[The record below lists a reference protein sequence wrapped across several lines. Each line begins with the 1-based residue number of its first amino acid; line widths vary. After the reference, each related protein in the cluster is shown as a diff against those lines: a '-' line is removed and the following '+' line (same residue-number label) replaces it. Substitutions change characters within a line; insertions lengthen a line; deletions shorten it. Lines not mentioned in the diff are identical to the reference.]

1 MSEPIL
7 ITGATGNVGAEV
19 VRLLATRGRD
29 VRAAVRNPER
39 LPELPA
45 GAHGVEF
52 DFSRPETFEA
62 ALKGVRRVFFM
73 RPPHISDASVFDPF
87 LLAMKAAD
95 VEQVVFLSLLGVERN
110 PVVPHHAIEKRLKA
124 SGLGWTMLRP
134 GFYMQNLSTT
144 HLADIRDRGEIV
156 VPAGMGR
163 TSLIDACDI
172 AHAAVAVLTQPG
184 HVGRGYSLTGS
195 EALTYE
201 ECAQQ
206 LSQATGRAIRYTR
219 PSGRAFARHMEAQGH
234 DREFVKVMRGIYLV
248 AKLRMAGTVTD
259 ELSRL
264 IGRRPTTFAEFAE
277 RNAALFMPQS

>member
-1 MSEPIL
+1 MNEPIL

-19 VRLLATRGRD
+19 VRILTARGRD
-29 VRAAVRNPER
+29 ARAGVRAPARCTD
-39 LPELPA
+39 LPDRAET
-45 GAHGVEF
+45 VEF
-52 DFSRPETFEA
+52 DFERPETFA
-62 ALKGVRRVFFM
+62 TALAGVHRVFFM
-73 RPPHISDASVFDPF
+73 RPPHMADAAAFDPF
-87 LLAMKAAD
+87 LLAMRECA

-110 PVVPHHAIEKRLKA
+110 PVVPHHAIEKRLKS

-163 TSLIDACDI
+163 TSLIDAHDI
-172 AHAAVAVLTQPG
+172 AQAAVAVLTQPG
-184 HVGRGYSLTGS
+184 HVGRAYSLTGS

-201 ECAQQ
+201 ECARH
-206 LSQATGRAIRYTR
+206 LSEATGRSIRYTR
-219 PSGRAFARHMEAQGH
+219 PSGAAFARHMKSQGH
-234 DREFVKVMRGIYLV
+234 DREFVKVMRAIYLV

-259 ELSRL
+259 DLSRL

-277 RNAALFMPQS
+277 RNATLFAPQS